1 MPASTKAH
9 IRDALIT
16 AALFGGAAMF
26 GTLGAAV
33 GQAPAPTTDH
43 NNAVQPSTSKPDQNA
58 TQEPSSKTAAPT
70 APGPEIFA
78 NGTLTV
84 PGAPTDTDTTPAKF
98 SQRNDALDH
107 LPTMARGPA
116 LSDAQRKLIVDTV
129 KAGTAG
135 PPRFASPPATILPL
149 GAEMQAWPQDVLG
162 QIPDLR
168 DTKYVS
174 LADKVLVVIPNSRI
188 VVEEIPR

>member
-1 MPASTKAH
+1 MPASPKAH

-16 AALFGGAAMF
+16 AALFGSAAMF

-33 GQAPAPTTDH
+33 GQAPAPTSDQ

-58 TQEPSSKTAAPT
+58 TQEPSSKTAPA

-129 KAGTAG
+129 KAGTGG

>member
-26 GTLGAAV
+26 GTLGAAL
-33 GQAPAPTTDH
+33 GQAAAPTMDQ

-78 NGTLTV
+78 NGKLTV
-84 PGAPTDTDTTPAKF
+84 PGATDTSTTPAKF

-107 LPTMARGPA
+107 IPTMARGPA

-129 KAGTAG
+129 KAGTAA

-174 LADKVLVVIPNSRI
+174 LADKILVVIPNSRI
-188 VVEEIPR
+188 VIEEITR

>member
-9 IRDALIT
+9 VRDALVT
-16 AALFGGAAMF
+16 AALFGSAAMF
-26 GTLGAAV
+26 GTLGPAA
-33 GQAPAPTTDH
+33 GQAPAADQ
-43 NNAVQPSTSKPDQNA
+43 NNSVQPSTSKPDQNA
-58 TQEPSSKTAAPT
+58 KQEPSAKTAAPT

-84 PGAPTDTDTTPAKF
+84 PGAPTDTETTPAKF
-98 SQRNDALDH
+98 SPRNDALDH

-116 LSDAQRKLIVDTV
+116 LSAAQRKLIVDTV
-129 KAGTAG
+129 KPGNGA
-135 PPRFASPPATILPL
+135 PPRFAAPPATILPL
-149 GAEMQAWPQDVLG
+149 GADMQPWPQDVLG

-174 LADKVLVVIPNSRI
+174 LSDKILVVLPNSRI
-188 VVEEIPR
+188 VVEEIAR

>member
-1 MPASTKAH
+1 MSASKAH

-33 GQAPAPTTDH
+33 GQAPGPTTDH

-58 TQEPSSKTAAPT
+58 TQEPSSKTAPA
-70 APGPEIFA
+70 ASGPEIFA

-174 LADKVLVVIPNSRI
+174 LADKILVVIPNSRI

>member
-16 AALFGGAAMF
+16 AALFGSAAMF
-26 GTLGAAV
+26 GTLGPAV
-33 GQAPAPTTDH
+33 GQAPAPTADQ

-58 TQEPSSKTAAPT
+58 TQEPSSKTAGPT

-84 PGAPTDTDTTPAKF
+84 PGAPTDSDTTPAKF
-98 SQRNDALDH
+98 SPRNDALDH

-129 KAGTAG
+129 KAGTAV
-135 PPRFASPPATILPL
+135 PARFAAAPAMILPL
-149 GAEMQAWPQDVLG
+149 GADMQPWPQDVLG

-174 LADKVLVVIPNSRI
+174 LADKILVVLPNSRI
-188 VVEEIPR
+188 VVEEIAR

>member
-1 MPASTKAH
+1 MSASKAH

-33 GQAPAPTTDH
+33 GQAPAPTSDH

-58 TQEPSSKTAAPT
+58 TQEPSSKTAPA
-70 APGPEIFA
+70 ALGPEIFA

-84 PGAPTDTDTTPAKF
+84 PDAPTDTSTTPAKF

-107 LPTMARGPA
+107 IPTMARGPA

-129 KAGTAG
+129 KAGTAA

-174 LADKVLVVIPNSRI
+174 LADKILVVIPNSRI

>member
-1 MPASTKAH
+1 MPASPKAH

-16 AALFGGAAMF
+16 AALFGSAAMF

-33 GQAPAPTTDH
+33 GQGAAPATDH
-43 NNAVQPSTSKPDQNA
+43 NAVQPSNSKPDQNA
-58 TQEPSSKTAAPT
+58 TQEPSSKTAEPT
-70 APGPEIFA
+70 ARGPEIFA

-129 KAGTAG
+129 KADTAG